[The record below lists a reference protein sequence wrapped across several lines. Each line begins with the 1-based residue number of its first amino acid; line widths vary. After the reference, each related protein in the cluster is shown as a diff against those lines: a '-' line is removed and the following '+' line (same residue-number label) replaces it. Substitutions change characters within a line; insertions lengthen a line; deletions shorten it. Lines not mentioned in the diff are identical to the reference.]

1 MPEGQADVLS
11 DTLSAF
17 LTSSLNVELVYT
29 ILKGIRRFVKA
40 PDNEALDSAEDFS
53 EKLYLDNIKIRNF
66 KLWENAH
73 QRQFINDPNM
83 PFENKVD

>member
-1 MPEGQADVLS
+1 MGDYDAERAESVTNEKADVLS

-40 PDNEALDSAEDFS
+40 PDQEAQDSYENDFS
-53 EKLYLDNIKIRNF
+53 TKLYLENIKIRNF
-66 KLWENAH
+66 KLWENVH
-73 QRQFINDPNM
+73 QQ
-83 PFENKVD
+83 